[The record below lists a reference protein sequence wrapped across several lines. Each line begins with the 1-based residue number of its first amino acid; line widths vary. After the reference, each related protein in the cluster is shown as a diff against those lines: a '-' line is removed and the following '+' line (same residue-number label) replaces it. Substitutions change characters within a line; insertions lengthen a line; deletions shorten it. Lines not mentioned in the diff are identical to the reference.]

1 MKKLNLTKAIL
12 VMAVMALCA
21 ATASARATYASYK
34 YMWYKL
40 DTINNTAALYGVQK
54 DTTVINIPS
63 TFSVGGVTYNITGV
77 APYATSRKGYHNFT
91 PYDPSTFKTVSL
103 ASSITEIGD
112 HAFEG
117 LIGVTRFSMPRK
129 IEKIGAAAFKNCSAA
144 TTMGMTTSGAK
155 SLTTVGDS
163 AFYGCAALTTL
174 SLNENV
180 AQLGQ
185 HVFGGCPK
193 LTLTWN
199 TDKVPESY
207 FWTAEEGYKQPLNE
221 VKLISFGSKCT
232 VIPKGFMYENTD
244 IASLGS
250 FGYVATVGD
259 YAFYHCPL
267 LSSASTKTLSISSR
281 IKTVGKYAFAG
292 NKAVKALTLYS
303 NLESV
308 SEGAFSGLDNL
319 KVLTTQSEDPAAL
332 YANLPFGKAETD
344 AEYNAVL
351 IVAKGSEKAYAEA
364 AGTKW
369 FKNQLTKVWL
379 NKDGGFKTLLMGDPY
394 HYTLS
399 TSMAGVMAMGN
410 LLLVKDNDMLLDK
423 DVIDTTKVQEYP
435 HMADITSKEK
445 YDQSDWIL
453 LTNVPNA
460 AECVGKAI
468 TNSDGGIVGQPL
480 DTVNYVM
487 KYTPGLTFYTN
498 HDYAPYDTLKIQGP
512 RDYELNTYIPA
523 NFVPQNKYFFV
534 TPKAMELANVKW
546 AQYVGNDQFVMP
558 AKGTAVDTVA
568 DVNPEDL
575 EGGFVI
581 YTGLLPE
588 GTKFVEGNIYAMK
601 AVIANGNDAT
611 ISSLLGGAG
620 LKAPKKA
627 DAAPAYVVVPL
638 EITSVTENPTPT
650 GVNDVNA
657 AKAVQSVRYYNVA
670 GQQSATPFEGVNIVV
685 TRYTDGS
692 EQSSKLLK

>member
-40 DTINNTAALYGVQK
+40 DTVNNTAALYGVQK
-54 DTTVINIPS
+54 DTTVISIPS
-63 TFSVGGVTYNITGV
+63 TFSVGGVIYKITGV

-91 PYDPSTFKTVSL
+91 PYDPSKFKTVTLGSN
-103 ASSITEIGD
+103 ITEIGD

-117 LIGVTRFSMPRK
+117 LTGVTRFSMPRNIK
-129 IEKIGAAAFKNCSAA
+129 TIGAAAFKGCSAA
-144 TTMGMTTSGAK
+144 TTMGMSTSGAK

-163 AFYGCAALTTL
+163 AFYGCSVLSTL
-174 SLNENV
+174 SLNEKV
-180 AQLGQ
+180 EQLGL
-185 HVFGGCPK
+185 HVFAACPK

-221 VKLISFGSKCT
+221 VKRISFGSKCT
-232 VIPKGFMYENTD
+232 IIPKGFMYENTD
-244 IASLGS
+244 IASMGS

-259 YAFYHCPL
+259 YAFYNCPL
-267 LSSASTKTLSISSR
+267 ITSTSTKTLSISSR
-281 IKTVGKYAFAG
+281 VKTVGKYAFAG
-292 NKAVKALTLYS
+292 NKVVKTLTLYS

-308 SEGAFSGLDNL
+308 SEGAFSGFDNL
-319 KVLTTQSEDPAAL
+319 KVLNTQSEDPAKL
-332 YANLPFGKAETD
+332 YANMPFGKAETD
-344 AEYNAVL
+344 AEYGAVL
-351 IVAKGSEKAYAEA
+351 IVARGNEKAYAEA

-369 FKNQLTKVWL
+369 FKNQLTKIWL
-379 NKDGGFKTLLMGDPY
+379 NRDGGFKTLLMGDPY

-435 HMADITSKEK
+435 HMADITSKAK

-460 AECVGKAI
+460 AACVDKAI
-468 TNSDGGIVGQPL
+468 TISDGGVVGQAL

-487 KYTPGLTFYTN
+487 KYTPGLTFYAS

-512 RDYELNTYIPA
+512 RTYELNTYIPA

-534 TPKAMELANVKW
+534 TPKAMELAEVKW

-568 DVNPEDL
+568 DVNPEGL
-575 EGGFVI
+575 EGSFVI
-581 YTGLLPE
+581 FTGLLPE

-601 AVIANGNDAT
+601 AVIANGNDANLA
-611 ISSLLGGAG
+611 SLLAGGG

-627 DAAPAYVVVPL
+627 DAAAPAWVVAPL
-638 EITSVTENPTPT
+638 EITSVTEVTPT
-650 GVNDVNA
+650 GVNDVTA

-670 GQQSATPFEGVNIVV
+670 GQQSATPFQGVNIVV
-685 TRYTDGS
+685 TRYTDGT